1 MNPESAASKGKEEK
15 QEKKAKEI
23 RLWLCQNSFTIL

>member
-1 MNPESAASKGKEEK
+1 MNPESAESKGKERK
-15 QEKKAKEI
+15 TRKKAKEI